1 MPRLIAVVGGGIW
14 MLLLLAVV
22 LPRINGQP
30 DAGDG
35 NCPRLCSC
43 LGDVIDCSE
52 KALDALFH
60 IPGWVGN
67 LDLSTNRLGHDAV
80 QSQVSNLNKLQI
92 LNINHNNLGRIPR
105 LAGMTNLVRLL
116 LANNGIEA
124 LEVDALT
131 PLTTLRFLDLSR
143 NNIKEIGFGSFPAKN
158 SLQYLNLN
166 FNKLTALTK
175 GTFQRLP
182 LLKRLEINSN
192 LLEEVQSLTFQNLNQ
207 LKSLKMNN
215 NKITSLMDGVF
226 HGLTTISM
234 LELNNNSIT
243 SIRKGGLFNLTSLTS
258 LALSKNAITE
268 IEQDGWEFSPRL
280 VTLDLSFNRLESIDK
295 YTFEEL
301 SQLRALNLEGN
312 QISAVGEGT
321 FNNTK
326 NLEVLNLGQN
336 KISWTI
342 EDMKGPFFGLS
353 KLEKLFLNAN
363 EVKSVSRNAFI
374 GLKSL
379 TLLELSQNNI
389 SSIQNNAFKDTIRL
403 NNLIMN
409 STNLLCDC
417 NLGWFYHWIKD
428 RKDVF
433 QLEAECSYPI
443 WLRGHLIRDLSASNF
458 SCYDSPKPHL
468 IEEPKSQLG
477 IRGTNVSLICKA
489 TSTASDAMSFKW
501 KLDNHELPEAA
512 YTVNQLNNANGTVGT
527 TELVIP
533 YIQGNGAG
541 KYQCIISNNYG
552 VVYSQKI
559 KITVAT
565 YPYFKKT
572 PNDISV
578 QSGRD
583 ARLDCSA
590 MGDPKPQIAWE
601 KDGGNDFPAAK
612 DRRMHVMPDEDAF
625 FIKNAQLVDMGV
637 YTCTAE
643 SPAGVIRASALLVVF
658 ESPTLQKRLESKTS
672 ELGKSSVLECMASGY
687 PKPMISWFKDGEP
700 IEVTERHFFTVEGQL
715 LIIVETEYEDAGE
728 YECMLENEY
737 GSVRGS
743 MKLTVVEGP
752 EMIHEVNTIAPSE
765 GSVSGHILN
774 DRDIVVIIMITI
786 ICCAILTSLIWLVV
800 MHRFKKHGGGR
811 RSDHSG
817 MDGGDMDMNANMEV
831 NQQNLI
837 VRSGVGISTTPAGYF
852 EFLIPMVQNEATTN
866 VDDDEH
872 SHLTNRCYYTVVPKV
887 PPKVRRNGGESD
899 LDDDLSSKDSG
910 TGGDCGSA
918 TGSTNA
924 HRGSQDDLKC
934 MFQTLNR
941 KTAELEEPYPYDE
954 HDPDSD
960 PRLAPPPAIP
970 PINATTAILVN
981 ANPEQVVFSD
991 DLPPP
996 IISRMATSQT
1006 FPTFV
1011 HPSSSGPSSSLVASS
1026 MEAAVSTQPNQ
1037 VQVNKLYQLL
1047 IENPRLLEKPVKYRC
1062 KSAEG
1067 DTLQQEEGL
1076 VSSSGLGS
1084 SGSSTVNRGELGDSK
1099 GTISVVGGGKATCPD
1114 RVQIECVLLCLS

>member
-60 IPGWVGN
+60 IPSWVGN

-312 QISAVGEGT
+312 QISAVGDGT

-687 PKPMISWFKDGEP
+687 PKPMISWFKDGDP

-800 MHRFKKHGGGR
+800 MNRFKKHGGGR

-960 PRLAPPPAIP
+960 PRLEPPPAIP

-981 ANPEQVVFSD
+981 ADPEQVVFSD

-1067 DTLQQEEGL
+1067 NTLQQEEGL

-1084 SGSSTVNRGELGDSK
+1084 SGSSTANRGELGDSK
-1099 GTISVVGGGKATCPD
+1099 GTLTVVGGGKATCPD